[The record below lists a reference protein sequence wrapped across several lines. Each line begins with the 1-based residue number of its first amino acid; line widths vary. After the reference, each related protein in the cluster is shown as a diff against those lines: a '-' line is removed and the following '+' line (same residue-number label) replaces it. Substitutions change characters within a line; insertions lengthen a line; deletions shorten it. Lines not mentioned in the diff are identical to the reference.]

1 MERPVQFKS
10 DDLELAGVLHV
21 PDKRDAGR
29 KLPAF
34 LVLHGFMGSKDES
47 HAEIQA
53 RMLATGAMPRCAST
67 CAAAATAAARAD
79 TSCAWTGRG
88 HSQRPDLACP
98 GPEIDPDR
106 IGVIGHSFGAAV
118 SVYTAG
124 VDQRVAAVISSCGWG
139 HGERKFRGQHPTP
152 EAWAKFT
159 DILERGRAHKEKT
172 GESLWVSRWDVVPI
186 PEHLRLHL
194 PKKAQIEVPADT
206 AQSMYDFQAEEVVAN
221 IAPRPLM
228 LLHIA
233 DDQVTPTEQSLRMF
247 ERAGKPTELFLIT
260 GVSHFPLAGDASY
273 ARDITKRW
281 LDKFFPVNAEQGCG
295 SKGELISR
303 MGEVAL
309 HRRLFAQGLLMP
321 DEQAA
326 AEELHELDDAEPDRA
341 DLYDSGENPGGL
353 GVARRR
359 QH

>member
-1 MERPVQFKS
+1 MERPVRFKS
-10 DDLELAGVLHV
+10 DDLELAGVLHI

-53 RMLATGAMPRCAST
+53 RMLCDFGYAALRFDMRGCGDSGGQRGYVRCLDQV
-67 CAAAATAAARAD
+67 AD
-79 TSCAWTGRG
+79 TRNALTW
-88 HSQRPDLACP
+88 LA
-98 GPEIDPDR
+98 GQPEIDPDR

-139 HGERKFRGQHPTP
+139 HGERKFRGQHPGP
-152 EAWAKFT
+152 EAWKKFT
-159 DILERGRAHKEKT
+159 DILEHGKEHKAKT

-194 PKKAQIEVPADT
+194 PKKAQTEVPVDT
-206 AQSMYDFQAEEVVAN
+206 AQSMYDFRAEDVVAN

-233 DDQVTPTEQSLRMF
+233 DDTITPTEQSLRLF
-247 ERAGKPTELFLIT
+247 EKAGQPTELFLIT

-281 LDKFFPVNAEQGCG
+281 LDKFFPVNAD
-295 SKGELISR
+295 K
-303 MGEVAL
+303 
-309 HRRLFAQGLLMP
+309 
-321 DEQAA
+321 AA
-326 AEELHELDDAEPDRA
+326 IQKA
-341 DLYDSGENPGGL
+341 S
-353 GVARRR
+353 
-359 QH
+359 